1 MTAPE
6 PTRPADEH
14 TGTVALDLDA
24 IEAAALADDGWWSV
38 PVLALVAEVRSLR
51 AKVAA
56 VEAVERGLSE
66 GWVMLAT
73 VSDRAEF
80 VRTFRAA
87 LATTGEGKHVAREVF
102 TAEGIANSSDYG
114 TGYQDGQSDELA
126 SIADT
131 CCGKCPG
138 GTCYVDQVTGA

>member
-14 TGTVALDLDA
+14 TDAVALDLDA

-38 PVLALVAEVRSLR
+38 PVLALVSEVRRLTVEAATQREWFEAADAAAGRRLGQSIAWMKRAEAAEAEVVTLR
-51 AKVAA
+51 VKLAA

-87 LATTGEGKHVAREVF
+87 LATTGEG
-102 TAEGIANSSDYG
+102 
-114 TGYQDGQSDELA
+114 Q
-126 SIADT
+126 
-131 CCGKCPG
+131 
-138 GTCYVDQVTGA
+138 